1 MIKKLLSILL
11 FMIMLFAFRMN
22 AEADEEHFSNGS
34 PIVSALGL
42 TLNESASDAMVGG
55 AVTQNDKFQ
64 VKHGD
69 YS

>member
-1 MIKKLLSILL
+1 MRQ
-11 FMIMLFAFRMN
+11 RMRN
-22 AEADEEHFSNGS
+22 TFLTV

>member
-1 MIKKLLSILL
+1 MRNTFLTV
-11 FMIMLFAFRMN
+11 
-22 AEADEEHFSNGS
+22 

-64 VKHGD
+64 VKTAITPKYLGIIAFL
-69 YS
+69 